1 MLKFRRKNAA
11 SDNALA
17 LSTYADS
24 LLKRHQNR
32 DGNVLHQDASL
43 DVEGRWRETLELLGG
58 VDQRSR
64 EIYIAFCA
72 GYSYAE
78 IAAFLGISHRT
89 VKKCIVR
96 ALLTIMDG
104 NAPSLNRQV

>member
-11 SDNALA
+11 SDNAVG
-17 LSTYADS
+17 LSTYAHNS
-24 LLKRHQNR
+24 LKRHQSR

-43 DVEGRWRETLELLGG
+43 DVEGRWGETLELLGG

-96 ALLTIMDG
+96 ALLTIME
-104 NAPSLNRQV
+104 ATHPL

>member
-1 MLKFRRKNAA
+1 MLKFRQKNAA
-11 SDNALA
+11 SDNAVA
-17 LSTYADS
+17 LSTYADN
-24 LLKRHQNR
+24 LLKRHQIR

-64 EIYIAFCA
+64 EIYIACRS

-78 IAAFLGISHRT
+78 IAAFLGISRRK
-89 VKKCIVR
+89 VKKCIAR
-96 ALLTIMDG
+96 GLLTLME
-104 NAPSLNRQV
+104 ANRG